1 MAEPWPCEVPVVF
14 DQSAAVELHGAL
26 PPAGRAAGAGRPAA
40 DNAEGH
46 MSDLEGW
53 TVQEE
58 GGLASTT
65 GRPAGISRRRFVAW
79 GAAGL
84 AAQWLALPAR
94 AATLA
99 GLGLSADE
107 PISVGYLDG
116 SEQLDWLD
124 FLPWEYDRED
134 WRWRIVPASTLP
146 SGDPALAVTGVRV
159 TIHGLYPRPA
169 EDEVGV
175 LPMAAYLTVLYDPEL
190 PGERPYVHYAWGL
203 SRRPGLSV
211 GHRVSFVAP
220 VHREDGLSLAM
231 EVEETPQVGLP
242 PTDSGGGRRRVASA
256 SGVPGRRLLRN
267 AGLTVGAE
275 DLRPRL
281 VRGIYFLGLSSG
293 AFATAVDAP
302 RPGAPAS
309 PRLRSLVV
317 SVEPVAEPW

>member
-1 MAEPWPCEVPVVF
+1 
-14 DQSAAVELHGAL
+14 
-26 PPAGRAAGAGRPAA
+26 
-40 DNAEGH
+40 
-46 MSDLEGW
+46 MSDREGQGA
-53 TVQEE
+53 VQ
-58 GGLASTT
+58 LS
-65 GRPAGISRRRFVAW
+65 RRRLRSLSRRRFLAL
-79 GAAGL
+79 GGAGL

-116 SEQLDWLD
+116 SEQLGWLD

-169 EDEVGV
+169 EDEIGT
-175 LPMAAYLTVLYDPEL
+175 LPMAAYLTVLYDPEFN
-190 PGERPYVHYAWGL
+190 GERPYVHYAWGL

-231 EVEETPQVGLP
+231 EVEETAQVALP
-242 PTDSGGGRRRVASA
+242 PSDTGGGRRRVASA
-256 SGVPGRRLLRN
+256 SGLPGRRLLRN
-267 AGLTVGAE
+267 AGLIVGAE
-275 DLRPRL
+275 NLRPRL

-293 AFATAVDAP
+293 AFATAVDTP

-317 SVEPVAEPW
+317 SVEPVEEPW